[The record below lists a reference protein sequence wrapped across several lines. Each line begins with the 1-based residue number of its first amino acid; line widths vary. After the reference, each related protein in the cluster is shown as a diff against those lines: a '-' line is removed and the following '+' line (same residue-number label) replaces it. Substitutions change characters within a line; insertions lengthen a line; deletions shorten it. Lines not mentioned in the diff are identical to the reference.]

1 MAEKKRPSS
10 LGRGLSALLEEAAP
24 TPAGGAGAGISV
36 LAIADILPDPDQP
49 RRRFDADALDELST
63 SIREH
68 GLLQPILVRP
78 LADGRYQLIAGERRW
93 RASQRAG
100 LHEVPVIVRNLDA
113 RSAFEVA
120 LIENVQRTDLS
131 AIEEA
136 RGYRRLLDEFGHTQ
150 EQLARI
156 VGKARSHL
164 ANMLRLLDLPAPVQA
179 MVDDGRLSLGHA
191 KAIAAASNPEALAN
205 KVVRDGLSV
214 RATEKL
220 AAAARP
226 AKPRNATLQPD
237 SARHSTDA
245 DALEVQLAEA
255 LGMPVSVSLE
265 TSGHSGSLSIRF
277 ADLDQLDWLCAR
289 LGQGG
294 AA

>member
-1 MAEKKRPSS
+1 
-10 LGRGLSALLEEAAP
+10 
-24 TPAGGAGAGISV
+24 
-36 LAIADILPDPDQP
+36 
-49 RRRFDADALDELST
+49 
-63 SIREH
+63 
-68 GLLQPILVRP
+68 LQPILVRP